1 MLTNRLGSQETN
13 IPDGLYTQ
21 SMTGKL
27 YSCLELI
34 PWTEITNDGSK
45 LKSVWL
51 AILMNEKQFLS
62 HIHKVN
68 NVYHL
73 IPKINSDANMKQR
86 NKIPHA
92 DCTTRQVE
100 LDERA
105 VQDIH

>member
-1 MLTNRLGSQETN
+1 MIETTNE
-13 IPDGLYTQ
+13 
-21 SMTGKL
+21 
-27 YSCLELI
+27 
-34 PWTEITNDGSK
+34 GSK

-62 HIHKVN
+62 HTHKAN
-68 NVYHL
+68 NVDHL
-73 IPKINSDANMKQR
+73 RPKINSDANMKQR